1 MNITMLLLLS
11 LLAVMAVG
19 LLLLRRR
26 RRPDG
31 LERFFEAAVRVAV
44 WRDDAAALLA
54 ALAAVKMATPAQRVA
69 MMTHLA
75 QLSGR
80 LQRVAT
86 RASKGDD
93 VYARLQEV
101 AAKLTDDGWR
111 QADAADAEQA
121 LAAVDGELL
130 EALQRGDPE
139 VFHRRHR
146 RLFEAGS
153 LLDLVVLDKAD
164 TRSGLA
170 RMMGRE

>member
-1 MNITMLLLLS
+1 MNITMSLWLS
-11 LLAVMAVG
+11 LLAVLAGG
-19 LLLLRRR
+19 LLLLRR

-44 WRDDAAALLA
+44 WRDDAAALLG

-69 MMTHLA
+69 MMAHLA

-80 LQRVAT
+80 LQRVAS
-86 RASKGDD
+86 RASKGDE
-93 VYARLQEV
+93 VCARLQEV
-101 AAKLTDDGWR
+101 AAKLADDGWR
-111 QADAADAEQA
+111 QAGAADAEQA

-130 EALQRGDPE
+130 EALQHGDPG

-164 TRSGLA
+164 TRSGLT

>member
-1 MNITMLLLLS
+1 MNITMLLSLS
-11 LLAVMAVG
+11 LLALVAGG

-26 RRPDG
+26 HRPDG

-44 WRDDAAALLA
+44 WRDDAAALLG
-54 ALAAVKMATPAQRVA
+54 ALAAVKVATPAQRVA

-80 LQRVAT
+80 LQRVAG
-86 RASKGDD
+86 RASKGDE

-101 AAKLTDDGWR
+101 AARLADDTWR
-111 QADAADAEQA
+111 QTGAADAEQA

-130 EALQRGDPE
+130 EALGRGDPT

-146 RLFEAGS
+146 QLFEAGS

-170 RMMGRE
+170 RMMGKD